1 MLMVMT
7 ARAGA
12 DRRCAWDGRVHS
24 VDGVGL
30 KTFAE
35 VIRRWLE
42 TLLSLVVTLIGDEI
56 CIGYPLLVSGEYHS
70 LSDTN
75 TMMLLMLA
83 ELSL

>member
-1 MLMVMT
+1 MCCVSCYRMS
-7 ARAGA
+7 RF
-12 DRRCAWDGRVHS
+12 HE
-24 VDGVGL
+24 
-30 KTFAE
+30 AE